1 MSEHRIRLRGGW
13 LLLEPTSRDAT
24 RRRITL
30 PLGGFAA
37 NAGKII
43 LFRSFQRP
51 PLDPGR
57 ESLWLRLDDVPG
69 LLSVALNDR
78 RIALVPNGVS
88 NLLVP
93 LGDDLPARNQL
104 QLDVDPLAGRHASKP
119 DAPWG
124 EVALV
129 IVQSE
134 GPDDSPP
141 I

>member
-13 LLLEPTSRDAT
+13 LLRETAPQVAT
-24 RRRITL
+24 PRRITL
-30 PLGGFAA
+30 PLPGFASD
-37 NAGKII
+37 AGGIV

-51 PLDPGR
+51 PLDPAR

-69 LLSVALNDR
+69 LRSVALNNR
-78 RIALVPNGVS
+78 RIALVPPGVS
-88 NLLVP
+88 SLLVP
-93 LGDDLPARNQL
+93 LGDDLLARNEL
-104 QLDVDPLAGRHASKP
+104 RLDVDPVASRDTSEP

-134 GPDDSPP
+134 NPDGSTAF
-141 I
+141 